1 MDLIIRKM
9 SERDIESLFSL
20 LSDEDVMRY
29 IEPAFTREKA
39 QEFLMSAGL
48 SEEPLIYAVDN
59 DSAFVGYV
67 IFHAFDEDSI
77 EIGWVL
83 HKRFWGKG
91 YAHNLTKML
100 IDKAFSLE
108 KDVIIEHSTEQE
120 VTKHIAIK
128 FGFTYLGRFDNLDR
142 YCLKYKDRL

>member
-48 SEEPLIYAVDN
+48 SEEPLIYTVDN

-91 YAHNLTKML
+91 YAQNLTKML

-120 VTKHIAIK
+120 ATKHIAIK

-142 YCLKYKDRL
+142 YCLKYMDRL

>member
-1 MDLIIRKM
+1 MH
-9 SERDIESLFSL
+9 EL

-29 IEPAFTREKA
+29 IEPVFTSEKTK
-39 QEFLMSAGL
+39 EFLTSAGL
-48 SEEPLIYAVDN
+48 SEKSLIYAVDN
-59 DSAFVGYV
+59 NGDFVGYV
-67 IFHAFDEDSI
+67 IYHPFDNDSI

-83 HKRFWGKG
+83 QKRFWGKG
-91 YAHNLTKML
+91 YAQKLTEML

>member
-1 MDLIIRKM
+1 M

-48 SEEPLIYAVDN
+48 SEEPLIYTVDN

-91 YAHNLTKML
+91 YAQNLTKML

-120 VTKHIAIK
+120 ATKHIAIK

-142 YCLKYKDRL
+142 YCLKYMDRL

>member
-1 MDLIIRKM
+1 M

-48 SEEPLIYAVDN
+48 SEEPLIYTVDN

-67 IFHAFDEDSI
+67 IFHTFDEDSI

-91 YAHNLTKML
+91 YAQNLTKML

-120 VTKHIAIK
+120 ATKHIAIK

-142 YCLKYKDRL
+142 YCLKYMDRL